1 MMRMLISMKYANEPY
16 YMCDRGMQFMSYN
29 SRITLVLSFQRL
41 DSVLQMFGLLDWRFA
56 LVVPAMQHN
65 SVNYGSSKCGSE
77 MVGIVHLVYSGF

>member
-1 MMRMLISMKYANEPY
+1 
-16 YMCDRGMQFMSYN
+16 
-29 SRITLVLSFQRL
+29 
-41 DSVLQMFGLLDWRFA
+41 MFGLVDWRFA

>member
-1 MMRMLISMKYANEPY
+1 MMRMLISIKYANEPY
-16 YMCDRGMQFMSYN
+16 YIN
-29 SRITLVLSFQRL
+29 SRKTLVLSFQRL

-77 MVGIVHLVYSGF
+77 LVGIVHLVYSGF